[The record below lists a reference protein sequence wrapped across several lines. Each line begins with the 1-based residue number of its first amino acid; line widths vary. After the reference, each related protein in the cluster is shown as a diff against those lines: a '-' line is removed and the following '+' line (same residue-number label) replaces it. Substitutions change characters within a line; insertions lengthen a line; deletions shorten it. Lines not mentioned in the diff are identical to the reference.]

1 VQLGI
6 ATKRQDNVDTYKYFG
21 EPVYIYSLKEG
32 INDGFLTPFKW
43 RIKTTLDDYMF
54 TGRRLI
60 DGEVQEGKLYKE
72 ADFNRIIEI
81 KAREAKQVQI
91 HGRC

>member
-1 VQLGI
+1 
-6 ATKRQDNVDTYKYFG
+6 
-21 EPVYIYSLKEG
+21 
-32 INDGFLTPFKW
+32 
-43 RIKTTLDDYMF
+43 MF

-81 KAREAKQVQI
+81 KAREAKQVQNMDDANQK
-91 HGRC
+91 RKQ